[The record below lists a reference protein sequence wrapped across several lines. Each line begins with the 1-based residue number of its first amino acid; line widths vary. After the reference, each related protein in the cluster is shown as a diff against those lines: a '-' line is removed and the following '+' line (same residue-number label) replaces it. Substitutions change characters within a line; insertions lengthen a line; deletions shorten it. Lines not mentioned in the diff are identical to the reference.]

1 VGCPF
6 TSLLTLTRAYP
17 SKRNPVEKQ
26 EAKVVRICP
35 KSEIRLELSE
45 SSCDDYQNGEQVWV
59 QYREKG
65 TIYCWNAEVVK
76 VSGPDNRS
84 VTLSI
89 ASDGMILQ
97 QRQAPRIRVPVPFS
111 FVVTGAS
118 EPSLMNQK
126 FHDCKV
132 RDISVG
138 GLRFETQLPLKV
150 GDRLALELQLSSSQR
165 LRAFGSV
172 VRSKKIEYHGKCL
185 NTVGIQF
192 LRLDSE
198 ELRPLGELI
207 ARFTDAAGPGPS
219 LRQRG

>member
-1 VGCPF
+1 MSRFQTVVRSRLKA
-6 TSLLTLTRAYP
+6 TSGGLP
-17 SKRNPVEKQ
+17 VHFPPDIDQGISIKRNPVEKQ

-45 SSCDDYQNGEQVWV
+45 PSCDDYQNGEQVWV

-65 TIYCWNAEVVK
+65 TIYCWNTGVVK

-97 QRQAPRIRVPVPFS
+97 QRQAPRIRVPIPFS

-138 GLRFETQLPLKV
+138 GLRLK
-150 GDRLALELQLSSSQR
+150 
-165 LRAFGSV
+165 
-172 VRSKKIEYHGKCL
+172 L
-185 NTVGIQF
+185 NF
-192 LRLDSE
+192 R
-198 ELRPLGELI
+198 
-207 ARFTDAAGPGPS
+207 
-219 LRQRG
+219 